1 MVTAAKKTS
10 QVIAHMAIAFAIAYA
25 LTGSFVFGGLAIII
39 EPVINVLLLP
49 LHERAWAA
57 MRARVRTEGERYLHV
72 AAEKLSQTF
81 LHMGVA
87 FSVLYFATGSLAFGG
102 MAAVL
107 EPICNVLLLPV
118 HDRFWDNL
126 ELRLNGQARIAQ
138 DLVSYR

>member
-10 QVIAHMAIAFAIAYA
+10 QVVAHMAIAFAIAYA
-25 LTGSFVFGGLAIII
+25 VTGSLVFGGLAIII

-49 LHERAWAA
+49 LHEKAWAA
-57 MRARVRTEGERYLHV
+57 IRAKSSSDHGRYLRI
-72 AAEKLSQTF
+72 AAEKLSQTV

-87 FSVLYFATGSLAFGG
+87 FTVMYVATGSLAFGG

-107 EPICNVLLLPV
+107 EPVCNVLLLPI

-126 ELRLNGQARIAQ
+126 GHRLDGKVQAI
-138 DLVSYR
+138 

>member
-10 QVIAHMAIAFAIAYA
+10 QVVAHMAIAFAIAYA
-25 LTGSFVFGGLAIII
+25 VTGSVVFGGLAIVI

-57 MRARVRTEGERYLHV
+57 IRAKGRNERDRYLRI
-72 AAEKLSQTF
+72 AAEKLSQTGM
-81 LHMGVA
+81 HMGVA
-87 FSVLYFATGSLAFGG
+87 FSVMYFATGSLAFGG

-118 HDRFWDNL
+118 HDRFWNNL
-126 ELRLNGQARIAQ
+126 ELRLSGQARIA
-138 DLVSYR
+138 